1 MTLSRAVAILELLSA
16 LAREDVLKHVHQCTG
31 KWLTTGSTDYNV
43 HKLYGRPPMNNPLN
57 YKKLL
62 IFASHAGLLAMSYYG
77 SFLLRFDFRP
87 ELFYELLFV
96 RTLLLIVIVELLVFY
111 VFDLLHGWWRYVG
124 MSDVLDICRAAFTS
138 AVVLYLLIELL
149 LKVKGYPR
157 SVLAINLI
165 LTVLLVSG
173 SRYAVRAYREGAQRT
188 AAEVNTLIVGAGRA
202 GSTIVRELKRNP
214 QLNLKP
220 IGFVDDDP
228 SKHEIRIHALKV
240 LGSCDS
246 MLKIIR
252 QMNVRC
258 VLIAIPSASGSQVQ
272 QIIAKCRQCK
282 VDFKI
287 LPPLGQ
293 HVSGGRSSVTD
304 LRNVRV
310 EDLLGRQAV
319 QTDLASIRNQLE
331 GKVLLITGAGG
342 SIGSELSRQVC
353 NFAPRDVILLD
364 RSENCLFNLGMELSS
379 TRPQQHFV
387 PVIADIQDASAM
399 REIFALHRP
408 DIVFHAAA
416 YKHVPLMEQSCF
428 QAVTNN
434 IFGTYNVAL
443 VARQF
448 GCKTFVMISSDKAVN
463 PTNVMGVTKR
473 IAELINL
480 GLQHEHTRYVA
491 VRFGNVLGS
500 NGSVVPIFQQQIAA
514 GGPVT
519 VTHPEAR
526 RYFMTIPE
534 AVQLVLQASS
544 IGAGSDIFV
553 LEMGQPVRIVDL
565 ARNLIR
571 LSGLQPDQDIRIIYT
586 GLRPGEKLFE
596 ELMLEGEGI
605 KPTSHPKIRVLDGGP
620 VSIGQVRL
628 WLDELSALVEAKN
641 VYGLVQT
648 FQRIVPEY
656 KPSEDILSLCEVDRH
671 DMALVYRRARGQLW
685 YSAGDIA

>member
-1 MTLSRAVAILELLSA
+1 MNRLLHYRRLFILVSQ
-16 LAREDVLKHVHQCTG
+16 VC
-31 KWLTTGSTDYNV
+31 
-43 HKLYGRPPMNNPLN
+43 
-57 YKKLL
+57 
-62 IFASHAGLLAMSYYG
+62 LLAMSYYG

-87 ELFYELLFV
+87 DATYQLVFERTLPLVVAVELF
-96 RTLLLIVIVELLVFY
+96 VFY
-111 VFDLLHGWWRYVG
+111 AFGLLRGWWRYVG
-124 MSDVLDICRAAFTS
+124 MSDALDICEASFAST
-138 AVVLYLLIELL
+138 VVLFLTIEMVLN
-149 LKVKGYPR
+149 VDGYPR
-157 SVLAINLI
+157 SVLAINLA
-165 LTVLLVSG
+165 LTVLLVG
-173 SRYAVRAYREGAQRT
+173 GTRFAVRAYTEGAQRG
-188 AAEVNTLIVGAGRA
+188 AAELNTLIVGAGRA
-202 GSTIVRELKRNP
+202 GSNIARELKHDTE
-214 QLNLKP
+214 LNLKP
-220 IGFVDDDP
+220 VGFIDDDP
-228 SKHEIRIHALKV
+228 SKHGIRIHGLTV
-240 LGSCDS
+240 LGSSDR
-246 MLKIIR
+246 MPEILRRLRI
-252 QMNVRC
+252 RC
-258 VLIAIPSASGSQVQ
+258 VLIAIPSASGSQIE

-287 LPPLGQ
+287 LPPFSR
-293 HVSGGRSSVTD
+293 HINGGRSSIAN
-304 LRNVRV
+304 LRDARL
-310 EDLLGRQAV
+310 EDLLGREPV
-319 QTDLASIRNQLE
+319 QIDLASIRKQLE
-331 GKVLLITGAGG
+331 GGVLLITGAGG

-353 NFAPRDVILLD
+353 DFAPREVVLVD
-364 RSENCLFNLGMELSS
+364 RSENALFQLGLDLS
-379 TRPQQHFV
+379 TNRPQQHFV
-387 PVIADIQDASAM
+387 PVIADIQDVSAM

-473 IAELINL
+473 IAELIIL

-526 RYFMTIPE
+526 RFFMTIPE
-534 AVQLVLQASS
+534 AVQLVLQASTM
-544 IGAGSDIFV
+544 GVASDIFV
-553 LEMGQPVRIVDL
+553 LEMGQQIRITDM

-571 LSGLQPDQDIRIIYT
+571 LSGLEPDQDIPIIYT

-596 ELMLEGEGI
+596 ELMLDGEGV

-620 VSIGQVRL
+620 ASFEQVQQ

-641 VYGLVQT
+641 VYGLIQT

-656 KPSEDILSLCEVDRH
+656 KPSDEILALCEVDRH
-671 DMALVYRRARGQLW
+671 DMALNYRRARVQLW
-685 YSAGDIA
+685 SSASHIPSQLLPAQFAAPAQGIYEQPR

>member
-1 MTLSRAVAILELLSA
+1 LDNL
-16 LAREDVLKHVHQCTG
+16 
-31 KWLTTGSTDYNV
+31 
-43 HKLYGRPPMNNPLN
+43 LN
-57 YKKLL
+57 YRRPL
-62 IFASHAGLLAMSYYG
+62 ILVSQIGLLAMSYYG

-87 ELFYELLFV
+87 EVGYQWLFM
-96 RTLLLIVIVELLVFY
+96 RTLLLVVAVEMLVFY
-111 VFDLLHGWWRYVG
+111 VFGLLRGWWRYVG
-124 MSDVLDICRAAFTS
+124 MSDALDICKAAFTS
-138 AVVLYLLIELL
+138 AVVLYLLIELV

-165 LTVLLVSG
+165 LTVFLVGG
-173 SRYAVRAYREGAQRT
+173 SRFAVRAYTEGAQHG

-202 GSTIVRELKRNP
+202 GSTIARELNRNS

-220 IGFVDDDP
+220 VGFADDDP
-228 SKHEIRIHALKV
+228 SKHGIRIHGLKV
-240 LGSCDS
+240 LGSCDC
-246 MLKIIR
+246 MLEIIR
-252 QMNVRC
+252 GMSVRC
-258 VLIAIPSASGSQVQ
+258 VLIAIPSASGSQVE

-287 LPPLGQ
+287 LPPLSQ
-293 HVSGGRSSVTD
+293 HVSGGRSSITD
-304 LRNVRV
+304 LRNVRL
-310 EDLLGRQAV
+310 EDLLGRQSV

-364 RSENCLFNLGMELSS
+364 RSENCLFKLGMELS
-379 TRPQQHFV
+379 TNRPQQHFV
-387 PVIADIQDASAM
+387 PVIADIQDVGGM
-399 REIFALHRP
+399 REIFAVHRP

-473 IAELINL
+473 IAELITL

-544 IGAGSDIFV
+544 MGVASDIFV

-596 ELMLEGEGI
+596 ELMLEGEGV

-620 VSIGQVRL
+620 VGIGQVRL

-656 KPSEDILSLCEVDRH
+656 KPSEDILALCEVDRH
-671 DMALVYRRARGQLW
+671 DMALMYRRARWQLW
-685 YSAGDIA
+685 HSAGNIA

>member
-1 MTLSRAVAILELLSA
+1 
-16 LAREDVLKHVHQCTG
+16 
-31 KWLTTGSTDYNV
+31 
-43 HKLYGRPPMNNPLN
+43 
-57 YKKLL
+57 
-62 IFASHAGLLAMSYYG
+62 MSYYG

-87 ELFYELLFV
+87 DATYQSVFV
-96 RTLLLIVIVELLVFY
+96 RTLPLVVAVELFVFY
-111 VFDLLHGWWRYVG
+111 AFGLLRGWWRYAG
-124 MSDVLDICRAAFTS
+124 MSDALDICEASFAS
-138 AVVLYLLIELL
+138 AVVLFLTIEIVLN
-149 LKVKGYPR
+149 VDGYPR
-157 SVLAINLI
+157 SVLAINLA
-165 LTVLLVSG
+165 LTVLLVGG
-173 SRYAVRAYREGAQRT
+173 SRFAVRAYTEGAQRG
-188 AAEVNTLIVGAGRA
+188 AAELNTLIVGAGRA
-202 GSTIVRELKRNP
+202 GSNIARELKHDS

-220 IGFVDDDP
+220 VGFIDDDP
-228 SKHEIRIHALKV
+228 SKHGIRIHGLTV
-240 LGSCDS
+240 LGSS
-246 MLKIIR
+246 HRISEILR
-252 QMNVRC
+252 QLRIRC
-258 VLIAIPSASGSQVQ
+258 VLIAIPSASGSQIE

-287 LPPLGQ
+287 LPSFSR
-293 HVSGGRSSVTD
+293 HINGGRSSIAN
-304 LRNVRV
+304 LRDARL
-310 EDLLGRQAV
+310 EDLLGRQPV
-319 QTDLASIRNQLE
+319 QIDLASIRQQLE
-331 GKVLLITGAGG
+331 GGVLLITGAGG

-353 NFAPRDVILLD
+353 DFAPREVVLVD
-364 RSENCLFNLGMELSS
+364 RSENALFQLGLDLS
-379 TRPQQHFV
+379 TNRPQQHFV
-387 PVIADIQDASAM
+387 PVIADIQDVSAM

-473 IAELINL
+473 IAELIIL

-526 RYFMTIPE
+526 RFFMTIPE
-534 AVQLVLQASS
+534 AVQLVLQASTM
-544 IGAGSDIFV
+544 GVASDIFV
-553 LEMGQPVRIVDL
+553 LEMGQQIRIADM

-571 LSGLQPDQDIRIIYT
+571 LSGLEPDQDIPIIYT

-596 ELMLEGEGI
+596 ELMLDGEGV

-620 VSIGQVRL
+620 VGFEQVQL

-641 VYGLVQT
+641 VYGLIQT

-656 KPSEDILSLCEVDRH
+656 KPSEEILGLCEVDRH
-671 DMALVYRRARGQLW
+671 DMALTYRRARGQLW
-685 YSAGDIA
+685 SSASHIPSQLLPTEFAIPAQGNYEQPR

>member
-1 MTLSRAVAILELLSA
+1 
-16 LAREDVLKHVHQCTG
+16 
-31 KWLTTGSTDYNV
+31 
-43 HKLYGRPPMNNPLN
+43 MNRLLN
-57 YKKLL
+57 YRRLFIL
-62 IFASHAGLLAMSYYG
+62 VSQICLLAMSYYG

-87 ELFYELLFV
+87 DATYQSVFV
-96 RTLLLIVIVELLVFY
+96 RTLPLVVAVELFVFY
-111 VFDLLHGWWRYVG
+111 AFGLLRGWWRYAG
-124 MSDVLDICRAAFTS
+124 MSDALDICEASFAS
-138 AVVLYLLIELL
+138 AVVLFLTIELVL
-149 LKVKGYPR
+149 NVDGYPR
-157 SVLAINLI
+157 SVLAINLA
-165 LTVLLVSG
+165 LTVLLVG
-173 SRYAVRAYREGAQRT
+173 GTRFAVRAYTEGAQRG
-188 AAEVNTLIVGAGRA
+188 AAELNTLIVGAGRA
-202 GSTIVRELKRNP
+202 GSNIARELKHDS

-220 IGFVDDDP
+220 VGFIDDDP
-228 SKHEIRIHALKV
+228 SKQGIRIHGLRV
-240 LGSCDS
+240 LGSSDCMS
-246 MLKIIR
+246 EILRRLRI
-252 QMNVRC
+252 RC
-258 VLIAIPSASGSQVQ
+258 VLIAIPSASGSQIE

-287 LPPLGQ
+287 LPPFSR
-293 HVSGGRSSVTD
+293 HINGGRSSIAN
-304 LRNVRV
+304 LRNARL
-310 EDLLGRQAV
+310 EDLLGRQPV
-319 QTDLASIRNQLE
+319 QIDLASIRDQLE
-331 GKVLLITGAGG
+331 GRVLLITGAGG

-353 NFAPRDVILLD
+353 DFAPREVILVD
-364 RSENCLFNLGMELSS
+364 RSENGLFQLGLDLS
-379 TRPQQHFV
+379 TNRPQQHFV
-387 PVIADIQDASAM
+387 SVIADIQDVSAM

-473 IAELINL
+473 IAELIIL

-500 NGSVVPIFQQQIAA
+500 NGSVVPVFQQQIAA

-534 AVQLVLQASS
+534 AVQLVLQASTM
-544 IGAGSDIFV
+544 GVASDIFV
-553 LEMGQPVRIVDL
+553 LEMGHQIRIADM

-571 LSGLQPDQDIRIIYT
+571 LSGLEPDHDIPVIYT

-596 ELMLEGEGI
+596 ELMLDGEGI

-620 VSIGQVRL
+620 VSFEQVQQ
-628 WLDELSALVEAKN
+628 WLDELSALVEGKN
-641 VYGLVQT
+641 VYGLIQT
-648 FQRIVPEY
+648 FRRIVPEY
-656 KPSEDILSLCEVDRH
+656 KPSGEILALCEVDRH
-671 DMALVYRRARGQLW
+671 DMALTYRRARGQLW
-685 YSAGDIA
+685 SSANHIPSQLLPAQFAMPTQGSYEQPR

>member
-1 MTLSRAVAILELLSA
+1 MNRLFTSRRALIVASQICLFTL
-16 LAREDVLKHVHQCTG
+16 
-31 KWLTTGSTDYNV
+31 
-43 HKLYGRPPMNNPLN
+43 
-57 YKKLL
+57 
-62 IFASHAGLLAMSYYG
+62 SYYG

-87 ELFYELLFV
+87 NVDYQLLFV
-96 RTLLLIVIVELLVFY
+96 RTLPVVVAVEILMFYAFGLLR
-111 VFDLLHGWWRYVG
+111 GWWRYAG
-124 MSDVLDICRAAFTS
+124 MSDAQDICEASLTS
-138 AVVLYLLIELL
+138 AVVLYVLSEWILRVE
-149 LKVKGYPR
+149 GYPR
-157 SVLAINLI
+157 SVLAINLL
-165 LTVLLVSG
+165 LTVIFVGG
-173 SRYAVRAYREGAQRT
+173 SRFAVRAYTDGAQRS
-188 AAEVNTLIVGAGRA
+188 AAQVNTLIVGAGGA
-202 GSTIVRELKRNP
+202 GSNIAHELKRNS
-214 QLNLKP
+214 QLNLMP
-220 IGFVDDDP
+220 VGFVDDDP
-228 SKHEIRIHALKV
+228 SKHGIHIHGLRV
-240 LGSCDS
+240 MGSSDS
-246 MLKIIR
+246 MSEIIR
-252 QMNVRC
+252 RMNIQC
-258 VLIAIPSASGSQVQ
+258 VLIAIPSATGSQIA

-287 LPPLGQ
+287 LPPLSRHINGERA
-293 HVSGGRSSVTD
+293 SLAD
-304 LRNVRV
+304 LRNARL
-310 EDLLGRQAV
+310 EDLLGRQPV
-319 QTDLASIRNQLE
+319 QIDLASIRNQLE

-353 NFAPRDVILLD
+353 DFAPREVILVD
-364 RSENCLFNLGMELSS
+364 RSENCLFKLGLDFS
-379 TRPQQHFV
+379 TNRPQQHFV
-387 PVIADIQDASAM
+387 PVIGDIQDVSAM

-408 DIVFHAAA
+408 DIGFHAAA

-473 IAELINL
+473 IAELIIL

-519 VTHPEAR
+519 VTHSEAR
-526 RYFMTIPE
+526 RFFMTIPE
-534 AVQLVLQASS
+534 AVQLVLQASTM
-544 IGAGSDIFV
+544 GVASDIFV
-553 LEMGQPVRIVDL
+553 LEMGQQIRITDM

-571 LSGLQPDQDIRIIYT
+571 LSGLEPDQDIPIIYT

-596 ELMLEGEGI
+596 ELMLDGEGV

-620 VSIGQVRL
+620 VSFEQVQR

-641 VYGLVQT
+641 VYGLIQT

-656 KPSEDILSLCEVDRH
+656 KPSDEILALCEVDRH
-671 DMALVYRRARGQLW
+671 DMALTYRRARGQLW
-685 YSAGDIA
+685 SSASQIPGQLLPAQFAVPAQGIYEQPR

>member
-1 MTLSRAVAILELLSA
+1 VDHLNRL
-16 LAREDVLKHVHQCTG
+16 
-31 KWLTTGSTDYNV
+31 
-43 HKLYGRPPMNNPLN
+43 LN
-57 YKKLL
+57 YRKIL
-62 IFASHAGLLAMSYYG
+62 ILASQICLLAMSYYG
-77 SFLLRFDFRP
+77 SFLLRFDFHP
-87 ELFYELLFV
+87 DVAYQSMFV
-96 RTLLLIVIVELLVFY
+96 RTLPLVVAVELLVFY
-111 VFDLLHGWWRYVG
+111 AFGLLCGWWRYAG
-124 MSDVLDICRAAFTS
+124 MSDALDICEASFTG
-138 AVVLYLLIELL
+138 AVVLYLVIELVL
-149 LKVKGYPR
+149 NVDGYPR

-165 LTVLLVSG
+165 LTVLLVG
-173 SRYAVRAYREGAQRT
+173 GTRFAVRAYTEGAQRG
-188 AAEVNTLIVGAGRA
+188 AAELNTLIVGAGRA
-202 GSTIVRELKRNP
+202 GSTIARELKRNS

-220 IGFVDDDP
+220 VGFVDDDP
-228 SKHEIRIHALKV
+228 SKHGIRIHGLRV
-240 LGSCDS
+240 LGSSDCMS
-246 MLKIIR
+246 EILRRMSI
-252 QMNVRC
+252 RC
-258 VLIAIPSASGSQVQ
+258 VLIAIPSASGSQVE

-287 LPPLGQ
+287 LPSFSR
-293 HVSGGRSSVTD
+293 HISGGRSSIANI
-304 LRNVRV
+304 RNARL
-310 EDLLGRQAV
+310 EDLLGRQPV
-319 QTDLASIRNQLE
+319 QIDLASIRNQLE
-331 GKVLLITGAGG
+331 GKVLLVTGAGG

-353 NFAPRDVILLD
+353 DFAPREVILVD
-364 RSENCLFNLGMELSS
+364 RSENCLFQLGLDLS
-379 TRPQQHFV
+379 TNRPQQHFV
-387 PVIADIQDASAM
+387 PVIADIQDVGAM

-473 IAELINL
+473 IAELIIL

-534 AVQLVLQASS
+534 AVQLVLQASTM
-544 IGAGSDIFV
+544 GVASDIFV
-553 LEMGQPVRIVDL
+553 LEMGQQIRIADM

-571 LSGLQPDQDIRIIYT
+571 LSGLEPEQDIPVIYT

-596 ELMLEGEGI
+596 ELMLDGEGV
-605 KPTSHPKIRVLDGGP
+605 KPTSHPKIRVLGGGP
-620 VSIGQVRL
+620 VSFEQVQI

-656 KPSEDILSLCEVDRH
+656 KPSEEILALCEVDRH
-671 DMALVYRRARGQLW
+671 DMALMYRRARGQLW
-685 YSAGDIA
+685 YSASHTPNQLLPCHFVMPTQGSYGQPR

>member
-1 MTLSRAVAILELLSA
+1 
-16 LAREDVLKHVHQCTG
+16 
-31 KWLTTGSTDYNV
+31 
-43 HKLYGRPPMNNPLN
+43 MNRLLN
-57 YKKLL
+57 YRKIL
-62 IFASHAGLLAMSYYG
+62 ILASQICLLAMSYYG
-77 SFLLRFDFRP
+77 SFLLRFDFHP
-87 ELFYELLFV
+87 DVSYQSMFV
-96 RTLLLIVIVELLVFY
+96 RTLPLVVAVELLVFY
-111 VFDLLHGWWRYVG
+111 AFGLLCGWWRYAG
-124 MSDVLDICRAAFTS
+124 MSDALDICEASFTG
-138 AVVLYLLIELL
+138 AVVLYLVIELVL
-149 LKVKGYPR
+149 NVDGYPR

-165 LTVLLVSG
+165 LTVLLVG
-173 SRYAVRAYREGAQRT
+173 GTRFAVRAYTEGAQRG
-188 AAEVNTLIVGAGRA
+188 AAELNTLIVGAGRA
-202 GSTIVRELKRNP
+202 GSTIARELKRNS

-220 IGFVDDDP
+220 VGFVDDDP
-228 SKHEIRIHALKV
+228 SKHGIRIHGLRV
-240 LGSCDS
+240 LGSSDCMS
-246 MLKIIR
+246 EILRRMSI
-252 QMNVRC
+252 RC
-258 VLIAIPSASGSQVQ
+258 VLIAIPSASGSQVE
-272 QIIAKCRQCK
+272 QIIARCRQCK

-287 LPPLGQ
+287 LPSFSR
-293 HVSGGRSSVTD
+293 HISGGRSSIANI
-304 LRNVRV
+304 RNARL
-310 EDLLGRQAV
+310 EDLLGRQPV
-319 QTDLASIRNQLE
+319 QIDLASIRNQLE

-353 NFAPRDVILLD
+353 DFAPREVILVD
-364 RSENCLFNLGMELSS
+364 RSENCLFQLGLDLS
-379 TRPQQHFV
+379 TNRPQQHFV
-387 PVIADIQDASAM
+387 PVIADIQDVGAM

-473 IAELINL
+473 IAELIIL

-534 AVQLVLQASS
+534 AVQLVLQASTM
-544 IGAGSDIFV
+544 GVASDIFV
-553 LEMGQPVRIVDL
+553 LEMGQQIRIADM

-571 LSGLQPDQDIRIIYT
+571 LSGLEPDQDIPVIYT

-596 ELMLEGEGI
+596 ELMLDGEGV

-620 VSIGQVRL
+620 VSFEQVQI

-656 KPSEDILSLCEVDRH
+656 KPSEEILALCEVDRH
-671 DMALVYRRARGQLW
+671 DMALMYRRARGQLW
-685 YSAGDIA
+685 YSASHTPNQLLPGHFAMPTQGSYEQPH

>member
-1 MTLSRAVAILELLSA
+1 
-16 LAREDVLKHVHQCTG
+16 
-31 KWLTTGSTDYNV
+31 
-43 HKLYGRPPMNNPLN
+43 MNRLLN
-57 YKKLL
+57 YRKLFIL
-62 IFASHAGLLAMSYYG
+62 VSQICLLVLSYYG

-87 ELFYELLFV
+87 DADYQSLFV
-96 RTLLLIVIVELLVFY
+96 RTLPLVVAVELLFFY
-111 VFDLLHGWWRYVG
+111 GFGLLRGWWRYAG
-124 MSDVLDICRAAFTS
+124 MSDALDICEASFAS
-138 AVVLYLLIELL
+138 AVFLYVFLEMV
-149 LKVKGYPR
+149 LKVDGYPR
-157 SVLAINLI
+157 SMLAINLA
-165 LTVLLVSG
+165 LTVLFVG
-173 SRYAVRAYREGAQRT
+173 GTRFVVRAYTEGAQRG
-188 AAEVNTLIVGAGRA
+188 AAELNTLIVGAGRA
-202 GSTIVRELKRNP
+202 GSTIAHELKRNS

-220 IGFVDDDP
+220 IGFVDDDS
-228 SKHEIRIHALKV
+228 SKHGIRIHGLRV
-240 LGSCDS
+240 LGSCDC
-246 MLKIIR
+246 MPEILR
-252 QMNVRC
+252 PMNIRC
-258 VLIAIPSASGSQVQ
+258 VLIAIPSASGGQIE

-287 LPPLGQ
+287 LPPFGR
-293 HVSGGRSSVTD
+293 HINGGRSSIAN
-304 LRNVRV
+304 LRNARL
-310 EDLLGRQAV
+310 EDLLGRQPV
-319 QTDLASIRNQLE
+319 QIDLASIRDQLE

-353 NFAPRDVILLD
+353 DFAPREVILVD
-364 RSENCLFNLGMELSS
+364 RSENALFQLGLDLS
-379 TRPQQHFV
+379 TNRPQQHFV
-387 PVIADIQDASAM
+387 PVIADIQDVSAM

-448 GCKTFVMISSDKAVN
+448 GCKNFVMISSDKAVN

-473 IAELINL
+473 IAELIIL

-534 AVQLVLQASS
+534 SVQLVLQASTM
-544 IGAGSDIFV
+544 GVASDIFV
-553 LEMGQPVRIVDL
+553 LEMGQQIRIADM

-571 LSGLQPDQDIRIIYT
+571 LSGLEPDQDIPIIYT

-596 ELMLEGEGI
+596 ELMLDAEGV

-620 VSIGQVRL
+620 VSFEQVQL

-641 VYGLVQT
+641 VHGLIQT

-656 KPSEDILSLCEVDRH
+656 KPSEEILALCEVDRH
-671 DMALVYRRARGQLW
+671 DMALTYRRARGQLW
-685 YSAGDIA
+685 SSASQIPAQLLPAQFAMPAQGSYEQPR

>member
-1 MTLSRAVAILELLSA
+1 
-16 LAREDVLKHVHQCTG
+16 VH
-31 KWLTTGSTDYNV
+31 S
-43 HKLYGRPPMNNPLN
+43 PLN
-57 YKKLL
+57 YKGPL
-62 IFASHAGLLAMSYYG
+62 ILASQISLLAMSYYG

-87 ELFYELLFV
+87 DARYHLLFV
-96 RTLLLIVIVELLVFY
+96 ETLPMVLAVELILYY
-111 VFDLLHGWWRYVG
+111 VFGLLHGWWRYVE
-124 MSDVLDICRAAFTS
+124 MSDVLDISKATFTS
-138 AVVLYLLIELL
+138 GIVLYLLIELVL
-149 LKVKGYPR
+149 RVNGYPR
-157 SVLAINLI
+157 SVLAINLLI
-165 LTVLLVSG
+165 TIVLVGG
-173 SRYAVRAYREGAQRT
+173 SRYAVRAYREGAQRC

-202 GSTIVRELKRNP
+202 GSTIVGELKRNP

-220 IGFVDDDP
+220 IGFIDDDP
-228 SKHEIRIHALKV
+228 SKHHIRIHSLKV
-240 LGSCDS
+240 LGSCERISD
-246 MLKIIR
+246 IILR
-252 QMNVRC
+252 MNVRC
-258 VLIAIPSASGSQVQ
+258 VLIAIPSATGRQVEH
-272 QIIAKCRQCK
+272 IMTKCRQCK
-282 VDFKI
+282 VGFKI
-287 LPPLGQ
+287 LPPISQ
-293 HVSGGRSSVTD
+293 HVSGRRSSVTD
-304 LRNVRV
+304 VCDMRV
-310 EDLLGRQAV
+310 EDLLGRQSV

-353 NFAPRDVILLD
+353 NFAPRDLIILD
-364 RSENCLFNLGMELSS
+364 RSENCLFKLGMELSS
-379 TRPQQHFV
+379 NRPQQHFV
-387 PVIADIQDASAM
+387 PVIADIQDAGAM
-399 REIFALHRP
+399 RETFALHRP

-428 QAVTNN
+428 QAVSNN

-448 GCKTFVMISSDKAVN
+448 GCNTFVMISSDKAVN

-473 IAELINL
+473 IAELIIL
-480 GLQHEHTRYVA
+480 GLQHDQTRYVA

-519 VTHPEAR
+519 VTHPEAQ

-544 IGAGSDIFV
+544 LGEASDIFV
-553 LEMGQPVRIVDL
+553 LDMGQPVRIADL
-565 ARNLIR
+565 ARNVIR
-571 LSGLQPDQDIRIIYT
+571 LSGFEPDQDVRIFYT

-620 VSIGQVRL
+620 IRIGQVRL
-628 WLDELSALVEAKN
+628 WLEELSALVEAKN

-656 KPSEDILSLCEVDRH
+656 RPSADILAQCEVDRH
-671 DMALVYRRARGQLW
+671 DMALTYRRARKQLW
-685 YSAGDIA
+685 YSAGEIA

>member
-1 MTLSRAVAILELLSA
+1 LNRLLNHRRPLILVS
-16 LAREDVLKHVHQCTG
+16 Q
-31 KWLTTGSTDYNV
+31 
-43 HKLYGRPPMNNPLN
+43 
-57 YKKLL
+57 
-62 IFASHAGLLAMSYYG
+62 IGLLAMSYYG

-87 ELFYELLFV
+87 EVAYQLQFV
-96 RTLLLIVIVELLVFY
+96 RTLPLVVAVELLVFY
-111 VFDLLHGWWRYVG
+111 GFGLLRGWWRYVG
-124 MSDVLDICRAAFTS
+124 MSDALDICKAAFAST
-138 AVVLYLLIELL
+138 AVLYLLIELV
-149 LKVKGYPR
+149 LKVDGYPR
-157 SVLAINLI
+157 SILAIDLV
-165 LTVLLVSG
+165 LTVLLVG
-173 SRYAVRAYREGAQRT
+173 GTRFAVRAYTESAQHG
-188 AAEVNTLIVGAGRA
+188 AAELNTLIVGAGRA
-202 GSTIVRELKRNP
+202 GSTIARELKRNQ

-220 IGFVDDDP
+220 VGFIDDNP
-228 SKHEIRIHALKV
+228 NKHGIRIHGLKV
-240 LGSCDS
+240 LGSSDCMS
-246 MLKIIR
+246 EMLPR
-252 QMNVRC
+252 MDVRC
-258 VLIAIPSASGSQVQ
+258 VLIAIPSASGNQVE

-287 LPPLGQ
+287 LPPLRQ
-293 HVSGGRSSVTD
+293 HISGGRSSVAD
-304 LRNVRV
+304 LRNVRL
-310 EDLLGRQAV
+310 EDLLGRQPV

-353 NFAPRDVILLD
+353 DFAPREVILLD
-364 RSENCLFNLGMELSS
+364 RSENCLFKLGMDLS
-379 TRPQQHFV
+379 TNRPQQHFV
-387 PVIADIQDASAM
+387 SVIGDIQDVGAM
-399 REIFALHRP
+399 REIFAMHRP

-463 PTNVMGVTKR
+463 PTNVMGLTKR
-473 IAELINL
+473 IAELVIL
-480 GLQHEHTRYVA
+480 GLQREHTRYVA

-500 NGSVVPIFQQQIAA
+500 NGSVVPIFQQQIAT

-519 VTHPEAR
+519 VTHPEAQ

-544 IGAGSDIFV
+544 MGLASEIFV
-553 LEMGQPVRIVDL
+553 LEMGQPVRIADL

-571 LSGLQPDQDIRIIYT
+571 LSGLEPDQDIPVIYT

-596 ELMLEGEGI
+596 ELMLEGEGV

-620 VSIGQVRL
+620 VSFEQVRL

-641 VYGLVQT
+641 VHGLVQI

-656 KPSEDILSLCEVDRH
+656 KPSEEILALCEVDRH
-671 DMALVYRRARGQLW
+671 DVALTYRRARGQLW
-685 YSAGDIA
+685 YSASNIA

>member
-1 MTLSRAVAILELLSA
+1 LNRLLNH
-16 LAREDVLKHVHQCTG
+16 R
-31 KWLTTGSTDYNV
+31 
-43 HKLYGRPPMNNPLN
+43 R
-57 YKKLL
+57 LL
-62 IFASHAGLLAMSYYG
+62 ILVSQIGLLAMSYYG
-77 SFLLRFDFRP
+77 SFLLRLDFRP
-87 ELFYELLFV
+87 EVSYQLLFL
-96 RTLLLIVIVELLVFY
+96 RTLPLVVAVELLVFY
-111 VFDLLHGWWRYVG
+111 AFGLLRGWWRYVG
-124 MSDVLDICRAAFTS
+124 MSDALDIFKAAFAST
-138 AVVLYLLIELL
+138 VVLYLLIELV
-149 LKVKGYPR
+149 LKVDGYPR
-157 SVLAINLI
+157 SILAIDLV
-165 LTVLLVSG
+165 LTVLLVG
-173 SRYAVRAYREGAQRT
+173 GTRFAVRAYTESAQHG
-188 AAEVNTLIVGAGRA
+188 AAELNTLIVGAGRA
-202 GSTIVRELKRNP
+202 GSTVAHELKRNQ

-220 IGFVDDDP
+220 VGFIDDDP
-228 SKHEIRIHALKV
+228 SKHGIRIHGLKV
-240 LGSCDS
+240 LGSSDCMS
-246 MLKIIR
+246 EMLR
-252 QMNVRC
+252 RMNVGC
-258 VLIAIPSASGSQVQ
+258 VLIAIPSANGNQVE

-287 LPPLGQ
+287 LPPLRQ
-293 HVSGGRSSVTD
+293 HISGGRASIGD
-304 LRNVRV
+304 LRNVRL
-310 EDLLGRQAV
+310 EDLMGRQPV

-353 NFAPRDVILLD
+353 DFAPREVILLD
-364 RSENCLFNLGMELSS
+364 RSENCLFKLGLDLS
-379 TRPQQHFV
+379 TNRPQQHFV
-387 PVIADIQDASAM
+387 SVIGDIQDVGAM

-463 PTNVMGVTKR
+463 PTNVMGLTKR
-473 IAELINL
+473 IAELVIL
-480 GLQHEHTRYVA
+480 GLQREHTRYVA

-500 NGSVVPIFQQQIAA
+500 NGSVVPIFQQQIAT

-519 VTHPEAR
+519 VTHPEAQ
-526 RYFMTIPE
+526 RYFMTMPE

-544 IGAGSDIFV
+544 MGLASEIFV
-553 LEMGQPVRIVDL
+553 LEMGEPVRIADL

-571 LSGLQPDQDIRIIYT
+571 LSGLEPDQDIPIIYT

-596 ELMLEGEGI
+596 ELMLDGEGV

-620 VSIGQVRL
+620 VSFEQVRL

-641 VYGLVQT
+641 VHGLVQI

-656 KPSEDILSLCEVDRH
+656 KPSEEILALCEVDRH
-671 DMALVYRRARGQLW
+671 DVALAYRRARGQLW
-685 YSAGDIA
+685 YSASNLA

>member
-1 MTLSRAVAILELLSA
+1 VNNLLSY
-16 LAREDVLKHVHQCTG
+16 RK
-31 KWLTTGSTDYNV
+31 
-43 HKLYGRPPMNNPLN
+43 PLI
-57 YKKLL
+57 L
-62 IFASHAGLLAMSYYG
+62 ISQIGLLALSYYG
-77 SFLLRFDFRP
+77 SFLLRFDFHP
-87 ELFYELLFV
+87 DVDYQLVFA
-96 RTLLLIVIVELLVFY
+96 RTLLPVVAVELLVCYAFG
-111 VFDLLHGWWRYVG
+111 LLRGWWRYVG
-124 MSDVLDICRAAFTS
+124 MSDVLDICKAAFTS
-138 AVVLYLLIELL
+138 TIVLYLLIE
-149 LKVKGYPR
+149 VIFRVNGYPR

-165 LTVLLVSG
+165 LTLLLVGG
-173 SRYAVRAYREGAQRT
+173 SRYAVRAYREGAQRGA

-202 GSTIVRELKRNP
+202 GSTIVGELKRNP

-220 IGFVDDDP
+220 VGFVDDDP
-228 SKHEIRIHALKV
+228 SKHGIRIHGFKV
-240 LGSCDS
+240 LGSCDCMS
-246 MLKIIR
+246 EIIR
-252 QMNVRC
+252 QMSVRC
-258 VLIAIPSASGSQVQ
+258 VLIAIPSASGSQVE
-272 QIIAKCRQCK
+272 QIMAKCRQCR

-287 LPPLGQ
+287 LSPLSQ
-293 HVSGGRSSVTD
+293 HVSGRRSSVTD
-304 LRNVRV
+304 LCNVRV
-310 EDLLGRQAV
+310 EDLLGRQSV
-319 QTDLASIRNQLE
+319 QTDLASILKQLE

-364 RSENCLFNLGMELSS
+364 RSENCLFKLGMELS
-379 TRPQQHFV
+379 TNRPQQHYV

-399 REIFALHRP
+399 REIFALYRP

-448 GCKTFVMISSDKAVN
+448 GCKTFVMISSDKAVK

-473 IAELINL
+473 IAELIIL
-480 GLQHEHTRYVA
+480 SLQHEHTRYVA

-500 NGSVVPIFQQQIAA
+500 NGSVVPIFQQQISA

-519 VTHPEAR
+519 VTHPEAQ

-544 IGAGSDIFV
+544 IGAASDIFV

-571 LSGLQPDQDIRIIYT
+571 LSGLEPDQDIRIIYT

-620 VSIGQVRL
+620 VSIEQVRL
-628 WLDELSALVEAKN
+628 WLEELSALVEAKN

-648 FQRIVPEY
+648 FQSIVPEY
-656 KPSEDILSLCEVDRH
+656 KPSADILALCEVDRH
-671 DMALVYRRARGQLW
+671 DMALTYRRARGELW
-685 YSAGDIA
+685 YSAGEIA

>member
-1 MTLSRAVAILELLSA
+1 VNRLLSY
-16 LAREDVLKHVHQCTG
+16 R
-31 KWLTTGSTDYNV
+31 
-43 HKLYGRPPMNNPLN
+43 RP
-57 YKKLL
+57 L
-62 IFASHAGLLAMSYYG
+62 ILISQIWLLAMSYYA

-87 ELFYELLFV
+87 DSAYQVLFLRSLPLVVAVELLFLHAFG
-96 RTLLLIVIVELLVFY
+96 LLR
-111 VFDLLHGWWRYVG
+111 GWWRYAG
-124 MSDVLDICRAAFTS
+124 MSDAQDICEASFSS
-138 AVVLYLLIELL
+138 AVFLYVLIELVL
-149 LKVKGYPR
+149 RVDGYPR
-157 SVLAINLI
+157 SMLAINLV
-165 LTVLLVSG
+165 LTMLFVGGTRFV
-173 SRYAVRAYREGAQRT
+173 VRAYTEGAQRG
-188 AAEVNTLIVGAGRA
+188 AAELNTLIVGAGRA
-202 GSTIVRELKRNP
+202 GSTIAHELKRNS

-220 IGFVDDDP
+220 VGFVDDDP
-228 SKHEIRIHALKV
+228 SKHGIRIQGLTV
-240 LGSCDS
+240 FGSS
-246 MLKIIR
+246 NGMSEILRRLNI
-252 QMNVRC
+252 RC
-258 VLIAIPSASGSQVQ
+258 VLIAIPSASGSQIE

-282 VDFKI
+282 VEFKI
-287 LPPLGQ
+287 LPPFSRHING
-293 HVSGGRSSVTD
+293 SRSSIAN
-304 LRNVRV
+304 LRDARL
-310 EDLLGRQAV
+310 EDLLGRQPV
-319 QTDLASIRNQLE
+319 QIDLATIRQQLE
-331 GKVLLITGAGG
+331 GRVLLITGAGG

-353 NFAPRDVILLD
+353 DFAPREVIVVD
-364 RSENCLFNLGMELSS
+364 RSENALFQLGLDLS
-379 TRPQQHFV
+379 TNRPQQHFV
-387 PVIADIQDASAM
+387 PVIADIQDVSAM

-473 IAELINL
+473 IAELIIL

-526 RYFMTIPE
+526 RFFMTIPE
-534 AVQLVLQASS
+534 AVQLVLQASTM
-544 IGAGSDIFV
+544 GVASDIFV
-553 LEMGQPVRIVDL
+553 LEMGQQIRIADM

-571 LSGLQPDQDIRIIYT
+571 LSGFEPDRDIPVIYT

-596 ELMLEGEGI
+596 ELMLDGEGV

-620 VSIGQVRL
+620 VSFEQIQL
-628 WLDELSALVEAKN
+628 WLNELSALVEGKN
-641 VYGLVQT
+641 VYGLIQT

-656 KPSEDILSLCEVDRH
+656 KPSEEILALGDVDRH
-671 DMALVYRRARGQLW
+671 DVALTYRRARGQLW
-685 YSAGDIA
+685 SSMNNVPQLLPAQFAMPVQRSYEQPQ